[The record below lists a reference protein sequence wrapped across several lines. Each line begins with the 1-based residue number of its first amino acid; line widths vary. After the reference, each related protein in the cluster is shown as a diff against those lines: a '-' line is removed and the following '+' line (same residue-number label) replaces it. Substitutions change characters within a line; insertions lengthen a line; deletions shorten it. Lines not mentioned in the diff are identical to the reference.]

1 MNTKRKTIL
10 IIGAGIS
17 SQVFMSNLDTDNYN
31 VIVVDKKMKSVFM
44 NQ

>member
-1 MNTKRKTIL
+1 MSTKRKTIL

-31 VIVVDKKMKSVFM
+31 AISGLSS
-44 NQ
+44 NGTL